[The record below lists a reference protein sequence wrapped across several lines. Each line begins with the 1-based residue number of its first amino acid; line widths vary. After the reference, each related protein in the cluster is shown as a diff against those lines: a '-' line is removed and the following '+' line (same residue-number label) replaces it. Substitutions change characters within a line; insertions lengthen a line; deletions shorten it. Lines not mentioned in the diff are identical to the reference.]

1 MEPPPTKNGHRRP
14 YRPPIG
20 IPLPKQNRATSAV
33 ASILLHAI
41 IIFLIIGPVIAHDMI
56 VSRNEGAGGKGP
68 AGGGGGGN
76 RGGAPERAMY
86 IEVAPPPP
94 PPQRQPSPQPQVV
107 PPPVVRPPEP
117 RPDPPAVE
125 PIPVAATKLPLA
137 ASGTGGTGSDGS
149 GGSGP
154 GTGGGVGS
162 GVGTGV
168 GSGNGP
174 GTGGGAGRVYPPY
187 VTNLALLPVPVPS
200 RVRPYTLVAVFE
212 VDEKGNARLLHFN
225 ETRDADYNRKIRAML
240 EEVRFRPAVRA
251 DGTPV
256 KDTTSITASAPL

>member
-1 MEPPPTKNGHRRP
+1 MEPPPAKSGHRRP

-94 PPQRQPSPQPQVV
+94 PQRQPSPQPQVV

-137 ASGTGGTGSDGS
+137 ASGAGGTGSDGS